1 MNGKKL
7 AGIICAG
14 LGLIGLIGMATDKAG
29 TALLVG
35 SIVLIIVGAILLILG
50 FTAKKK
56 PEAPKP
62 APEQNA
68 PQRPESVPS
77 QLYLISGDYV
87 LRYRYDIHPDN
98 PDMISARGHAG
109 AELTIDEEGSLMMDG
124 YELAVLTNP
133 TMLDMARNYPNRDGI
148 VKAYLRSVMADR
160 LLVEIGFYLPKDQC
174 SHVDRKLGGA
184 KKYEDARTYC
194 SIGDELE
201 ILENDDGDGY
211 VVEAVGDPVGTLP
224 ASLELNES
232 RVWAAEVLQDDP
244 DEFVIRIYT

>member
-1 MNGKKL
+1 MKGKKL

-56 PEAPKP
+56 PEPPKP

-77 QLYLISGDYV
+77 QLYLIVGDYV
-87 LRYRYDIHPDN
+87 LRYIYDVNPDN

-133 TMLDMARNYPNRDGI
+133 TMLDMARNYPNRNGI

-174 SHVDRKLGGA
+174 SHVDRKFGA
-184 KKYEDARTYC
+184 SKKYDDCRSFCTV
-194 SIGDELE
+194 GDWLE
-201 ILENDDGDGY
+201 ILENDEGDGY
-211 VVEAVGDPVGTLP
+211 VVECCTGPVGTLP

-232 RVWAAEVLQDDP
+232 RVWVGEVLEDDP
-244 DEFVIRIYT
+244 DDFHIRIYT

>member
-1 MNGKKL
+1 MKGKKI
-7 AGIICAG
+7 AGFICAG
-14 LGLIGLIGMATDKAG
+14 LGLVGLIGMATDRAG

-35 SIVLIIVGAILLILG
+35 SIVLIIVGAILLIIG

-56 PEAPKP
+56 PEPPKP

-77 QLYLISGDYV
+77 QLYLIDGDYV
-87 LRYRYDIHPDN
+87 LRYRYDVNPGN

-133 TMLDMARNYPNRDGI
+133 TMLDMARNYPNRNGI
-148 VKAYLRSVMADR
+148 VKTYLRSVMADR

-174 SHVDRKLGGA
+174 SHVDRKLSSA
-184 KKYEDARTYC
+184 KKYEDARAFC
-194 SIGDELE
+194 AVGEGLE
-201 ILENDDGDGY
+201 IHENEDGDGY
-211 VVEAVGDPVGTLP
+211 VVEGYGDPVGTLP
-224 ASLELNES
+224 ESLELNEN
-232 RVWAAEVLQDDP
+232 RVWVAEVLEDDP
-244 DEFVIRIYT
+244 DDFHIRIYT